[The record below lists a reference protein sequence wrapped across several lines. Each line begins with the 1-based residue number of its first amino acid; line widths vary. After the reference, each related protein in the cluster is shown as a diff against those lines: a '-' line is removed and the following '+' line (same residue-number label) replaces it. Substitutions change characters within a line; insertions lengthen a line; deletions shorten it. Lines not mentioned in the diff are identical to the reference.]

1 MKFNLS
7 ETSELI
13 RNRRSIMPEQY
24 SERKVHREQIEVILT
39 NGTWAP
45 SHGMTQ
51 PWRFKVFMG
60 SGLKKLAEFLP
71 ELYKIKTAPD
81 QFKDS
86 KYLRF
91 QERPLKTSVIIMVCM
106 ERDPTGKIA
115 EMEEVE
121 AVACAVQN
129 MALTCTA
136 YGLGSFWS
144 TPKFIYTPEMNSF
157 LGLNENDKCLGVFY
171 VGYPKYDWPESHR
184 KPLEYV
190 TEWIDE

>member
-1 MKFNLS
+1 
-7 ETSELI
+7 
-13 RNRRSIMPEQY
+13 MPEQFL
-24 SERKVHREQIEVILT
+24 ERKVHREQIELILT

-51 PWRFKVFMG
+51 PWRFKVFTG
-60 SGLKKLAEFLP
+60 PGLKKLADFLP
-71 ELYKIKTAPD
+71 NLYKIKTPDD
-81 QFKDS
+81 QFKES

-91 QERPLKTSVIIMVCM
+91 RERPMKSSVIILVCM
-106 ERDPTGKIA
+106 ERDPTGKIS
-115 EMEEVE
+115 ELEEIE
-121 AVACAVQN
+121 AVACCIQN

-144 TPKFIYTPEMNSF
+144 TPKFIYSSEMNDF
-157 LGLNENDKCLGVFY
+157 LGLAPQDKCLGIFY
-171 VGYPKYDWPESHR
+171 IGYPKNEWPESHR